1 MGVLTNAKIEV
12 FNFRNKKSHVEKFY
26 SFQYFVDFSTDLDSP
41 DLKFFRTGPKFAHIF
56 EQHFQNLLSA
66 RKKKSFLRKNV
77 KLKNSQTPKSK
88 AIFGIFLPISPKSA
102 RKKVY

>member
-1 MGVLTNAKIEV
+1 MGVWANANIEV

-56 EQHFQNLLSA
+56 EQHFQNLVSA
-66 RKKKSFLRKNV
+66 RKKKFFK
-77 KLKNSQTPKSK
+77 KKSQT
-88 AIFGIFLPISPKSA
+88 
-102 RKKVY
+102 

>member
-41 DLKFFRTGPKFAHIF
+41 DLKFFRTGLKLAHIF
-56 EQHFQNLLSA
+56 EQHFQNLVSGV
-66 RKKKSFLRKNV
+66 S
-77 KLKNSQTPKSK
+77 LKYQMWVPVGSRWFP
-88 AIFGIFLPISPKSA
+88 
-102 RKKVY
+102 